1 MNLLEGIRL
10 AWHSLG
16 ANKLRSVLTAL
27 GIIIGVAAVIT
38 LVSLGRG
45 VQTSITSQIESIGTN
60 LLYVR
65 PGAQQQGGV
74 RAEAGSAVTL
84 TTEDARALA
93 DPANVPDAVAVA
105 PVVNSFGQVAYLAQN
120 TRTQIYGVTP
130 EYAEVRNYQVEAGE
144 FIQNSQ
150 VTGRLAVA
158 VLGNTTAANLF
169 GDPDSAV
176 GQSIR
181 IDGQAFRVI
190 GVLAPKG
197 TTGFLSQ
204 DDLVM
209 VPITTAQSR
218 LFRGGN
224 FRGADSISLINV
236 QVASPAQLDQATQ
249 QIADTLRQRH
259 RILYEDDFTITS
271 QQDILNTATQ
281 ITGVLTL
288 FLGGIAAISLLVG
301 GIGIMNIMLVTVTE
315 RTREIGIRKAVG
327 ARRRDILAQFL
338 TEAVMLSV
346 LGGALGIS
354 VAWSISR
361 LLNNIQFSSVAI
373 QPEVGLDAVLMATLF
388 SMAVGIFFGIYP
400 ASRAAGLNPIEALR
414 YE

>member
-1 MNLLEGIRL
+1 M
-10 AWHSLG
+10 
-16 ANKLRSVLTAL
+16 RSVLTAL

-38 LVSLGRG
+38 LISLGRG
-45 VQTSITSQIESIGTN
+45 VQTSVTSLFQSIGTN

-65 PGAQQQGGV
+65 PGAQNQGGV
-74 RAEAGSAVTL
+74 SAGIGSAVTL

-93 DPANVPDAVAVA
+93 DPSNVPSAAAVA
-105 PVVNSFGQVAYLAQN
+105 PQVSAAAQIAAFGLNV
-120 TRTQIYGVTP
+120 RTQVFGVTP
-130 EYAEVRNYQVEAGE
+130 EYAQVRNYLVQSGDFIEPGQVVAR
-144 FIQNSQ
+144 S
-150 VTGRLAVA
+150 AVA
-158 VLGNTTAANLF
+158 VLGDTTAFNLF
-169 GDPDSAV
+169 GDPESAV
-176 GQSIR
+176 GQTLR
-181 IDGQAFRVI
+181 INGQAFRVI

-197 TTGFLSQ
+197 STSFFNQ

-209 VPITTAQSR
+209 VPLTTAQSR
-218 LFRGGN
+218 LFRGAN
-224 FRGADSISLINV
+224 VRGSDSVSMINI
-236 QVASPAQLDQATQ
+236 QVADAALMEQATQ
-249 QIADTLRQRH
+249 EVAETLRQRH
-259 RILYEDDFTITS
+259 RILYDDDDFTITS
-271 QQDILNTATQ
+271 QQDLLNTATQ

-346 LGGALGIS
+346 LGGVLGITLG
-354 VAWSISR
+354 WGFSR
-361 LLNNIQFSSVAI
+361 LLGNLQFGGGVAI